1 MSADNVF
8 PLFLKLEGRSVLVV
22 GSAEVVE
29 SKVPALLAAGATV
42 TIVSEDDFPSLESGS
57 VSIENREFQA
67 SDLEGQW
74 YVVAGASSELNE
86 IIAAE
91 CEDRQIFVNVVDDRK
106 NATAY
111 LGSVIRRDGYV
122 IALSSGGQSPAVLKL
137 LREGLER
144 LVPNELSQWTQVAS
158 SLREQWSKDK
168 TPHQARVPHLFWTL
182 LEKYVRPELPVQ

>member
-42 TIVSEDDFPSLESGS
+42 TIVSEDEFPSLEAGS
-57 VSIENREFQA
+57 VNLENREFQT

-74 YVVAGASSELNE
+74 YVVAGASLELNE
-86 IIAAE
+86 VIAAQ

-111 LGSVIRRDGYV
+111 LGSVIRRDGYL

-168 TPHQARVPHLFWTL
+168 TPHQARVPQLFRTL
-182 LEKYVRPELPVQ
+182 LEKYVKPELPVL